1 MANSFFI
8 DFHCHPTLKPYGRS
22 FAHEKLNSSNP
33 KDNNSIFHYNPP
45 TLLDKL
51 LNMSSTLTRFSQSGI
66 SALVKGNVKVIGA
79 SLSPIERGFFS
90 GRLGTGCFS
99 NALSNFITGVGKDRV
114 ESIRKNN
121 DYFTDLQSEYQYLEQ
136 LNGVPVDG
144 EQTKM
149 QYKLVKNVD
158 QVKENVSN
166 QNVETISMILAI
178 EGLHVFDSHVNRRA
192 EEHEILANVEKLKSW
207 KYKPFYISP
216 GHHFYNQMCGHAKS
230 LSGFLERI
238 LDQTYG
244 MNTEFTSLGWVVLD
258 KLLENNNHDRIHIDV
273 KHMRVKS
280 RTQYYSYLRNKPD
293 VPIIVSHGGVN
304 GLASIENKQTITD
317 TGDNLFNKSE
327 LNFFDDEIILL
338 SDSRGIFCIQLD
350 ERRIAD
356 RKILKKTTLNL
367 SKKKMLDG
375 KSGLVWNQIRHI
387 AEILDKNGRAA
398 WNIAALGSDFD
409 GVVDPLNGFW
419 TSEEFPSLA
428 ENLLNHAKEYIRH
441 DGKKLIMPE
450 NRYADPE
457 EIVKNV
463 MCDNIMAFLQNHFR

>member
-22 FAHEKLNSSNP
+22 FAHEKVNSTNP
-33 KDNNSIFHYNPP
+33 KDNNSIFYYNPP

-51 LNMSSTLTRFSQSGI
+51 LNISSTLTRFSQSGI
-66 SALVKGNVKVIGA
+66 TALAKGNVKVIGA
-79 SLSPIERGFFS
+79 SLSPIETGFFS
-90 GRLGTGCFS
+90 GRLGRGRFS

-121 DYFTDLQSEYQYLEQ
+121 DYFADLQSEYQFLEQ
-136 LNGVPVDG
+136 LDGVPVDG

-149 QYKLVKNVD
+149 QYKLVRNVD

-166 QNVETISMILAI
+166 QNVETISVILAI
-178 EGLHVFDSHVNRRA
+178 EGLHVFDSFVNRRA

-207 KYKPFYISP
+207 KYRPFFISP

-244 MNTEFTSLGWVVLD
+244 MNTEFTSLGWEVLD
-258 KLLENNNHDRIHIDV
+258 KLLDNTNHDRIYIDV
-273 KHMRVKS
+273 KHMSVKS
-280 RTQYYSYLRNKPD
+280 RKQYYSYLRNKQD

-304 GLASIENKQTITD
+304 GFASFESKQTTTD
-317 TGDNLFNKSE
+317 KGDNIFNKSE
-327 LNFFDDEIILL
+327 LNFFDDEIILI

-356 RKILKKTTLNL
+356 NKILMKTSLNI
-367 SKKKMLDG
+367 SRKKMLYK

-387 AEILDKNGRAA
+387 AEILDKNGRGA
-398 WNIAALGSDFD
+398 WNITALGSDFD

-428 ENLLNHAKEYIRH
+428 ENLTNHAIGYMHH
-441 DGKKLIMPE
+441 DGKKLNMPE
-450 NRYADPE
+450 NRHADPE
-457 EIVKNV
+457 KIVKNV
-463 MCDNIMAFLQNHFR
+463 MSNNIMAFLQNHFR